1 MAIEREHVYV
11 IPSGVYLAA
20 DDDGALRLSRPLG
33 RHGARLP
40 FDFLLKSFAHA
51 FGTRAICVVL
61 SGVGADGS
69 AGLKA
74 IMAKGGLVIAQDA
87 SEADHDGMPRS
98 AIATGAAD
106 YILSAAGIAA
116 VLVERKRGE
125 IIAPAP
131 EQTSSLRSVQDLLAA
146 IVDLLRGKTAH
157 DFTFHKH
164 GTLERGVERRMAMA
178 AINSPNAYL
187 EFLRHDPEE
196 FDQLARDLLIDVTG
210 FFRDSPVFDF
220 LAKDVIPDLVRYHAE
235 DRPLRIWSAACSSVE
250 ETYSP
255 PGSGGTQDDCAEPS
269 RGVAVGLLRR
279 GADRGGRRRRRRFD
293 DRDSS
298 RWRGRA

>member
-1 MAIEREHVYV
+1 MAIECEHVYV
-11 IPSGVYLAA
+11 LPSGVYLAA
-20 DDDGALRLSRPLG
+20 DDDGALRLSRPLE

-51 FGTRAICVVL
+51 FGSRAICVDL
-61 SGVGADGS
+61 SGVDADGS

-74 IMAKGGLVIAQDA
+74 IKAKGGLEIAQDA
-87 SEADHDGMPRS
+87 SEADHDRMPRS
-98 AIATGAAD
+98 AIATGAVG
-106 YILSAAGIAA
+106 YILSAAGIA
-116 VLVERKRGE
+116 VLVEREWGE

-131 EQTSSLRSVQDLLAA
+131 EQTSSQRSVQDLLPA

-164 GTLERGVERRMAMA
+164 GTLERRVERRMAMA
-178 AINSPNAYL
+178 AISSPNAYF

-196 FDQLARDLLIDVTG
+196 LDQLARDLLINVAG

-220 LAKDVIPDLVRYHAE
+220 LAKDVIPDLAWHRAQ
-235 DRPLRIWSAACSSVE
+235 DRPLRIWSAGCSSVE

-255 PGSGGTQDDCAEPS
+255 PGSGGTRDCCAEPS

-293 DRDSS
+293 GLDSS